1 MTADAKTPTNEAAT
15 TQSFE
20 ADVSRLLHLMVHSV
34 YFDREIFARDS
45 SLNQV
50 DLAGCDHLL
59 IPLDAYARR
68 LWDLN
73 LPVADFVGS
82 LQNRVAPIQPFQKVC
97 ALRHAHDMRADL
109 WIEMRRYG
117 NTCRAGDRRRPQK
130 SRHAADAHQIGHDEV
145 AGLLLQRD

>member
-1 MTADAKTPTNEAAT
+1 MRFCGAYELPRSGGFATKNRPRCEKPSARPQLIAPSLALKPYEEVRELTADAKTPTNEAAT

-34 YFDREIFARDS
+34 YSDREIFVRDS

-68 LWDLN
+68 LWDVN
-73 LPVADFVGS
+73 LPVADFVVP
-82 LQNRVAPIQPFQKVC
+82 LQNRVAPIQPFQ
-97 ALRHAHDMRADL
+97 
-109 WIEMRRYG
+109 
-117 NTCRAGDRRRPQK
+117 
-130 SRHAADAHQIGHDEV
+130 
-145 AGLLLQRD
+145 